1 MNTLINCYFSSKPRF
16 FEIFLVIKVEIHIF
30 SGVCILCN
38 LDNVARR
45 VENVRFAVD
54 LEENVKN
61 VAINKIFCVHL
72 AWHLELKVDLKSNP
86 VPSKARV
93 SSLNI
98 IIIDYDLGMARANY
112 FDLSQI
118 FFKKKNKMI

>member
-1 MNTLINCYFSSKPRF
+1 MNTPINCYFSSKPRF
-16 FEIFLVIKVEIHIF
+16 FEIFFIKVEIHVF

-45 VENVRFAVD
+45 VENVRV
-54 LEENVKN
+54 EN

-98 IIIDYDLGMARANY
+98 IIIHNDLGMARTSY
-112 FDLSQI
+112 
-118 FFKKKNKMI
+118 